1 MEANK
6 MTEITVAIITSAS
19 SLIVAVISIITNN
32 RILGYKVDEL
42 KKQVEKHNQVVEKVA
57 LLQQDNATQWKRL
70 DELQKYIEELK
81 KEVK

>member
-1 MEANK
+1 MSA
-6 MTEITVAIITSAS
+6 EITVAIITSAS

-70 DELQKYIEELK
+70 DELQKDVEKLK
-81 KEVK
+81 EEVK

>member
-1 MEANK
+1 MSA
-6 MTEITVAIITSAS
+6 EITVAIITSAS
-19 SLIVAVISIITNN
+19 SLIVAIISIITNN

-70 DELQKYIEELK
+70 DELQKDVEKLK
-81 KEVK
+81 EEVKA

>member
-1 MEANK
+1 

>member
-1 MEANK
+1 MDA
-6 MTEITVAIITSAS
+6 TITIALITSAS
-19 SLIVAVISIITNN
+19 SLIVAVISVVMNN

-57 LLQQDNATQWKRL
+57 LLQQETSTQWKCI
-70 DELQKYIEELK
+70 DELRNDVEDLK

>member
-1 MEANK
+1 MSA
-6 MTEITVAIITSAS
+6 EITVAIITSAS

-57 LLQQDNATQWKRL
+57 LLQQDNATHWKRL
-70 DELQKYIEELK
+70 DELQKDVEKLK
-81 KEVK
+81 EEVKA

>member
-1 MEANK
+1 MDA
-6 MTEITVAIITSAS
+6 TITIALITSAS
-19 SLIVAVISIITNN
+19 SLLVAVISVVMNN

-57 LLQQDNATQWKRL
+57 LLQQETSTQGKSI
-70 DELQKYIEELK
+70 DELRKDVEDLK

>member
-1 MEANK
+1 

-70 DELQKYIEELK
+70 DELQKDVEKLK
-81 KEVK
+81 EEVKA

>member
-1 MEANK
+1 MSA
-6 MTEITVAIITSAS
+6 EITVAIITSAS

-70 DELQKYIEELK
+70 DELQKDVEKLK
-81 KEVK
+81 EEVKA

>member
-1 MEANK
+1 MEP
-6 MTEITVAIITSAS
+6 TITIALITSAS
-19 SLIVAVISIITNN
+19 SLLVAVISVVMNN

-57 LLQQDNATQWKRL
+57 LLQQETSTQGKSI
-70 DELQKYIEELK
+70 DELRKDVEDLK

>member
-1 MEANK
+1 MDA
-6 MTEITVAIITSAS
+6 TITIALITSAS
-19 SLIVAVISIITNN
+19 SLIVAVISVVMNN

-57 LLQQDNATQWKRL
+57 LLQQETSTQWKRI
-70 DELQKYIEELK
+70 DELRKDVEDLK

>member
-1 MEANK
+1 MSAD
-6 MTEITVAIITSAS
+6 ITVAIITSAS
-19 SLIVAVISIITNN
+19 SLIVAIISIITNN

-70 DELQKYIEELK
+70 DELQKDVEKLK
-81 KEVK
+81 EEVKA

>member
-1 MEANK
+1 MDA
-6 MTEITVAIITSAS
+6 TITIALITSAS
-19 SLIVAVISIITNN
+19 SLIVAVISVVMNN

-57 LLQQDNATQWKRL
+57 LLQQETSTQGERI
-70 DELQKYIEELK
+70 DELRKDVEDLK

>member
-1 MEANK
+1 MEPN
-6 MTEITVAIITSAS
+6 ILIAIITSAS
-19 SLIVAVISIITNN
+19 SLLVAVISVIMNN

-57 LLQQDNATQWKRL
+57 LLQQETSTQWQRI
-70 DELQKYIEELK
+70 DELHKDVEDLK

>member
-1 MEANK
+1 MSA
-6 MTEITVAIITSAS
+6 EITVAIITSAS

-70 DELQKYIEELK
+70 DDLQKDVEKLK
-81 KEVK
+81 EEVKA

>member
-1 MEANK
+1 MDA
-6 MTEITVAIITSAS
+6 TITIALITSAS
-19 SLIVAVISIITNN
+19 SLIVAVISVVMNN

-57 LLQQDNATQWKRL
+57 LLQQETSTQGKSI
-70 DELQKYIEELK
+70 DELRKDVEELK

>member
-1 MEANK
+1 MDTNIVIAL
-6 MTEITVAIITSAS
+6 ITSAS
-19 SLIVAVISIITNN
+19 SLLVAVVSVIMNN

-57 LLQQDNATQWKRL
+57 LLQQETSTQWKRI
-70 DELQKYIEELK
+70 DELRKDVEDLK

>member
-1 MEANK
+1 MDA
-6 MTEITVAIITSAS
+6 TITIALITSAS
-19 SLIVAVISIITNN
+19 SLIVAVISVVMNN

-57 LLQQDNATQWKRL
+57 LLQQETSTQWERI
-70 DELQKYIEELK
+70 DELRKDVEDLK